1 MTTAITNSARSLRAS
16 DRHWSGSSRRTA
28 PVTMIAASVASGEA
42 DQEDTARDASQL
54 RQLEPA
60 HPGDREL
67 RQTGRNRSS
76 DVDAV
81 RGEVQ

>member
-1 MTTAITNSARSLRAS
+1 
-16 DRHWSGSSRRTA
+16 
-28 PVTMIAASVASGEA
+28 MIAASVASGEA